1 MQHRGT
7 LILPLELSFDKD
19 ISKSRGCLPQSKM
32 VGNSTA
38 KNESKPGAICAFLE
52 DTSAEV
58 NLKAFAYCLIA
69 IGSLLGN
76 SLVILVILKNRK
88 MRSPIN
94 YLIINMASSDI
105 LFTVFVI
112 PRLIV
117 ELYSAPRRWFVSG
130 IFGSLLCKLV
140 YFIQD
145 IATAVSILSLVAIA
159 FDRFYGVV
167 YPMKSGLISRG
178 KICGLVLAC
187 TWFLAA
193 LLHLPY
199 FYVYKLSNDS
209 LCRYSWGPNVDSIQ
223 ASRAYFVVMS
233 VTLFFFP
240 ATIIIIVYGMIVISL
255 WRKKFPG
262 IQSLKDKKR
271 ISKRN
276 RSVLKMVVAVVV
288 VFICCWLPVNVSIY
302 LSLFHWGFSQ
312 PCYRRTL
319 FFWVILLAYS
329 NVCITPFLYFIFNEN
344 FRQGFRHVFFHRKE
358 AGSFPSNRHSTRR
371 GTRSYAVSHTSL
383 KMQDGRKKL

>member
-1 MQHRGT
+1 M
-7 LILPLELSFDKD
+7 SD
-19 ISKSRGCLPQSKM
+19 
-32 VGNSTA
+32 NSTA
-38 KNESKPGAICAFLE
+38 KNESKPGAICALLE

-117 ELYSAPRRWFVSG
+117 ELYSAPHRWFVSG
-130 IFGSLLCKLV
+130 IFGSLLCKLD
-140 YFIQD
+140 YFVQD

-167 YPMKSGLISRG
+167 YAMNSGLFSRG
-178 KICGLVLAC
+178 KICGLVLAS

-209 LCRYSWGPNVDSIQ
+209 LCQYNWGPNVDEIQ
-223 ASRAYFVVMS
+223 AAKAYFVVLS

-240 ATIIIIVYGMIVISL
+240 ATIIVVVYGMIVITL

-276 RSVLKMVVAVVV
+276 RRVLKMVVAVVV

-302 LSLFHWGFSQ
+302 LRLFQWGYTA
-312 PCYRRTL
+312 PCYIETL

-329 NVCITPFLYFIFNEN
+329 NACITPFLYFIFNEN
-344 FRQGFRHVFFHRKE
+344 FRQGFRHVFFHRE
-358 AGSFPSNRHSTRR
+358 RAGSFRSNRRSTRR
-371 GTRSYAVSHTSL
+371 GTRSYAVRLTSL

>member
-1 MQHRGT
+1 
-7 LILPLELSFDKD
+7 
-19 ISKSRGCLPQSKM
+19 
-32 VGNSTA
+32 
-38 KNESKPGAICAFLE
+38 
-52 DTSAEV
+52 
-58 NLKAFAYCLIA
+58 
-69 IGSLLGN
+69 
-76 SLVILVILKNRK
+76 
-88 MRSPIN
+88 
-94 YLIINMASSDI
+94 
-105 LFTVFVI
+105 
-112 PRLIV
+112 
-117 ELYSAPRRWFVSG
+117 
-130 IFGSLLCKLV
+130 
-140 YFIQD
+140 
-145 IATAVSILSLVAIA
+145 
-159 FDRFYGVV
+159 
-167 YPMKSGLISRG
+167 MKSGLISRG

-193 LLHLPY
+193 LLHMPY

-223 ASRAYFVVMS
+223 ASKAYFVVLS

-288 VFICCWLPVNVSIY
+288 VFICCWLPSNVSIY
-302 LSLFHWGFSQ
+302 LSLFHRGFSK
-312 PCYRRTL
+312 PCYISTL

-344 FRQGFRHVFFHRKE
+344 FRQGFRHVFFHREE
-358 AGSFPSNRHSTRR
+358 AGSFRSNRHSTRR

>member
-1 MQHRGT
+1 M
-7 LILPLELSFDKD
+7 S
-19 ISKSRGCLPQSKM
+19 
-32 VGNSTA
+32 GNSTA
-38 KNESKPGAICAFLE
+38 KNESKPTAICAFLE

-117 ELYSAPRRWFVSG
+117 ELYSAPLKWFVSG
-130 IFGSLLCKLV
+130 IFGSLLCKLD
-140 YFIQD
+140 YFVQD

-209 LCRYSWGPNVDSIQ
+209 LCRYSVVDSIQ
-223 ASRAYFVVMS
+223 ASKAYFVVMS

-302 LSLFHWGFSQ
+302 LSLFHWGLSQ
-312 PCYRRTL
+312 ALLPQNIVFLGNLTGL
-319 FFWVILLAYS
+319 F
-329 NVCITPFLYFIFNEN
+329 
-344 FRQGFRHVFFHRKE
+344 
-358 AGSFPSNRHSTRR
+358 
-371 GTRSYAVSHTSL
+371 
-383 KMQDGRKKL
+383 